1 MRWGAVH
8 HVAAWGDFARR
19 PFRRL
24 TRKHAIAMQAEA
36 LLQHFTDAEPSRAIF
51 LVDRDGRIANWNTG
65 AQRLY
70 GYGRD
75 DILDRDCRCV
85 FPPEAPPAGLVARL
99 IAQAEAEGRA
109 ETQAWQ
115 VRQDGSRFWAK
126 CVLTAMRCR
135 SGALAGFSVVTQN
148 LTEQRRHQD
157 AAERSTDA
165 QDQKLH
171 AMGQLAGGIAHDFNN
186 LLTVI
191 IGSLDVLERRAGT
204 LSVKDAAQLV
214 AAVRKAAMQGAALT
228 GRLLAFSRNRSSAG
242 QCTDVNRLLTGMSE
256 MLHSA
261 LGDNITLETRLASEL
276 WPSFIDPDQ
285 FQVALLNL
293 AVNARDAMP
302 RGGKLTIE
310 TRNRETVAGAG
321 ASASYAFAADYVSIV
336 VSDTGA
342 GMPRDVLEHAFE
354 PFFTTKPESKETGL
368 GLSQVWDFATLSKG
382 KAQVSSAPGQGTRV
396 ELLLPRAAADRAGPP
411 LEESLK
417 TPAAAKDGETILL
430 VEDDPDVR
438 EFSAMALAYLGY
450 RVWKAGDAPSA
461 LRVLKQNPDITA
473 LLIDIGLPGTS
484 GRELALEAQRC
495 APHAKIVLT
504 TGAAPSEG
512 RVAGEE
518 SMLAKP
524 FTVEGLGQKLDAV
537 LHSNA

>member
-8 HVAAWGDFARR
+8 HVAAWGDLARR

-24 TRKHAIAMQAEA
+24 TRKDAVALQAEE

-51 LVDRDGRIANWNTG
+51 LVDREGRVANWNKG

-70 GYGRD
+70 GYGGD
-75 DILDRDCRCV
+75 DIIDRDCTCF
-85 FPPEAPPAGLVARL
+85 FPAEGASAGLVARL

-115 VRQDGSRFWAK
+115 VRKDGSRFLAK
-126 CVLTAMRCR
+126 CALAPTHGR
-135 SGALAGFSVVTQN
+135 SGMLAGFSVVTQD
-148 LTEQRRHQD
+148 LTEQRRRQD
-157 AAERSTDA
+157 ATNRSADA

-204 LSVKDAAQLV
+204 LSVKEAAQLV
-214 AAVRKAAMQGAALT
+214 AAVRKAATQGAALT
-228 GRLLAFSRNRSSAG
+228 GRLLAFSRNRSSAA
-242 QCTDVNRLLTGMSE
+242 QCTDVNRLLTGMSD
-256 MLHSA
+256 LLRSA
-261 LGDNITLETRLASEL
+261 LGDNITLETRLAAAL

-302 RGGKLTIE
+302 RGGRLTIE
-310 TRNRETVAGAG
+310 TRNLENAARAAT
-321 ASASYAFAADYVSIV
+321 SALGLAAADSVSIA
-336 VSDTGA
+336 VSDTGI
-342 GMPRDVLEHAFE
+342 GMPRDVLDHAFE
-354 PFFTTKPESKETGL
+354 PFFTTKPESKGTGL
-368 GLSQVWDFATLSKG
+368 GLSQVRDFATLCKG
-382 KAQVSSAPGQGTRV
+382 EVRVSSALGQGTRV
-396 ELLLPRAAADRAGPP
+396 ELLLPRAAAGGAAPP
-411 LEESLK
+411 LEEGSK
-417 TPAAAKDGETILL
+417 KPAAAKDGETVLL

-438 EFSAMALAYLGY
+438 EFSAMALEYLGY

-461 LRVLKQNPDITA
+461 LRLLKQNPDITA
-473 LLIDIGLPGTS
+473 LLIDIGLPGAS
-484 GRELALEAQRC
+484 GRELAIEAQRC
-495 APHAKIVLT
+495 VPQVKIVLT
-504 TGAAPSEG
+504 TGAAAYDG
-512 RVAGEE
+512 RAVGEE

-524 FTVEGLGQKLDAV
+524 FTVEGLSQKLDAV
-537 LHSNA
+537 LHSSA